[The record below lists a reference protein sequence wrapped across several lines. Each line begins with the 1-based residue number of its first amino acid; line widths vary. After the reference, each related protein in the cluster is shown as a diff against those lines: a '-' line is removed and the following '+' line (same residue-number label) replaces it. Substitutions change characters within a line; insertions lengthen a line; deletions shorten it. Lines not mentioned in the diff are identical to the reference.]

1 MQFYF
6 ATQVPQR
13 EAVFGEDD
21 LRLYFL
27 VTVL

>member
-13 EAVFGEDD
+13 EAFLGEDD